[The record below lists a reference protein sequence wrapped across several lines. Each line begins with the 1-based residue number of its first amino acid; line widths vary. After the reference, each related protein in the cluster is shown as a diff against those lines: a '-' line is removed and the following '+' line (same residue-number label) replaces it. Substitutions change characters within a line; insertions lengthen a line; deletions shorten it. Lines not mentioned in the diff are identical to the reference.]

1 MSIFLLSNM
10 VDYTGHIYTS
20 RFPLHDTHALHE
32 RLSNGYYYA
41 GQSMFLM
48 LQQLSF

>member
-20 RFPLHDTHALHE
+20 RFP
-32 RLSNGYYYA
+32 
-41 GQSMFLM
+41 
-48 LQQLSF
+48 